1 MAAAAGLS
9 DTAALRVMRPVH
21 PRFNDIPTSH
31 HSSIPGSAGVPP
43 ARCVAT
49 ISPNPPTRRQRSQ
62 AEWDFR
68 FAIGGFI
75 GYLANMTMAENKF
88 LKEAIKQ
95 GLRMQHRFLAEP
107 VLARTGKGY
116 MKSEGVATLQR
127 IKAGMKKSRSA

>member
-1 MAAAAGLS
+1 LFSFRSAEHHLGVDLETS
-9 DTAALRVMRPVH
+9 GNLPRRCSALH
-21 PRFNDIPTSH
+21 
-31 HSSIPGSAGVPP
+31 
-43 ARCVAT
+43 VALQ
-49 ISPNPPTRRQRSQ
+49 N
-62 AEWDFR
+62 E

-127 IKAGMKKSRSA
+127 IKASLKKAKSA